1 MGTFDS
7 DYTAEMTAKLDNG
20 KIFKYNDNGKFKS
33 IAYANAVSDCGM
45 IPIDEVPKDAEQ
57 KEASAVSGS
66 KRAVQFRG

>member
-7 DYTAEMTAKLDNG
+7 DYTAEMTARLDNG
-20 KIFKYNDNGKFKS
+20 KTFKYHDNGKFES

-45 IPIDEVPKDAEQ
+45 VPLSEVPQDAEQ
-57 KEASAVSGS
+57 KEASAVGNT